1 MDPAN
6 YLLARQLAGLLFFID
21 LLFYLPYAKVCLGAG
36 YWGPRHAR
44 AVLVVAPIWAA
55 ASVGLVL
62 GTYPL
67 IAAFA
72 LWLLFRHYYI
82 ANRWK
87 NPFRGGGAP
96 GFMSHWVAMYL
107 VFFELA
113 RWLDASGGLTSDVR
127 LMANVDLG
135 VILLCSG
142 TYKAISGYL
151 RGEGMEYG
159 LANPF
164 WSYWFGWFKRRRPSH
179 LAFRLQDIWAPVA
192 QIATGGCLLLGAST
206 TFLPQ
211 LRPVG
216 ALLCVLSF
224 AYLLPTVRLGRLAVL
239 MMIPALWFLPEL
251 GVALPEPLARAL
263 PAVAAPDAVLWTLA
277 AATIAFIAVLPFVK
291 VMQYLNLFAKLELPR
306 PFQRALTWFANR
318 VPIIM
323 WRVFTPDVTNF
334 FIRIYRIDRDT
345 GEPTPLVHEDTT
357 YAYRDLRHWR
367 RSMRFLHV
375 TESIALTTVFT
386 TLKYFRSQRAL
397 FEDRLRAYAATL
409 GEGGAL
415 LEFEYVAI
423 LKAEQAFEFLPVTRF
438 TVDLVTGELTETRL
452 VPDFEYDAPAKYSH
466 IKETAGFGTYAP
478 RSAPR
483 SAPRPAAR

>member
-1 MDPAN
+1 MEPAN
-6 YLLARQLAGLLFFID
+6 YVLARQLAGVLFLVD
-21 LLFYLPYAKVCLGAG
+21 LLCFLPYANVCLGAG
-36 YWGPRHAR
+36 YWGARHT
-44 AVLVVAPIWAA
+44 AVVRFVVPIWAA
-55 ASVGLVL
+55 ASIALIL
-62 GTYPL
+62 GVYPL

-72 LWLLFRHYYI
+72 LWLVFRHYYI
-82 ANRWK
+82 AHRWK

-96 GFMSHWVAMYL
+96 GFMSHWVVMYL
-107 VFFELA
+107 VCFELA
-113 RWLDASGGLTSDVR
+113 RLLDASGRLTSAVR
-127 LMANVDLG
+127 LMSNVDLS

-142 TYKAISGYL
+142 TYKALSGYL

-164 WSYWFGWFKRRRPSH
+164 WGYWFGWFRKRRPSH

-192 QIATGGCLLLGAST
+192 QVITGVCLLLGAST

-211 LRPVG
+211 LRPLG
-216 ALLCVLSF
+216 AAFCILSF

-239 MMIPALWFLPEL
+239 MMIPPLWFLPEL

-263 PAVAAPDAVLWTLA
+263 PGVAAPEAVRWALE
-277 AATIAFIAVLPFVK
+277 AATIAYLVILPFVK
-291 VMQYLNLFAKLELPR
+291 VMQYLNLFAKIELPW
-306 PFQRALTWFANR
+306 PLQPALTWFANR

-334 FIRIYRIDRDT
+334 FIRIYRIDRGT
-345 GEPTPLVHEDTT
+345 GEATPLVHEATT
-357 YAYRDLRHWR
+357 YAYRDLGRWR

-386 TLKYFRSQRAL
+386 MLKYFRSQRAL

-409 GEGGAL
+409 GEPGAVL
-415 LEFEYVAI
+415 AFEYVAI
-423 LKAEQAFEFLPVTRF
+423 LKGERAFEYLPVTRF
-438 TVDLVTGELTETRL
+438 TVDLVSGEIVETRL
-452 VPDFEYDAPAKYSH
+452 VPDFAYEAPAKYSH

-478 RSAPR
+478 RAPEK
-483 SAPRPAAR
+483 PAAP